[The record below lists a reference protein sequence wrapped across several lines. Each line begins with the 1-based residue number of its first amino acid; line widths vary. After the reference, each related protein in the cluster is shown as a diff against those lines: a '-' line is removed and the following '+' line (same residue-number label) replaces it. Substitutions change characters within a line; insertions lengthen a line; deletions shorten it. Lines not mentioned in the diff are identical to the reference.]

1 MAPGVMTNLAARSRR
16 LFRLSAA
23 GARVVFTRLG
33 AAAPG
38 PIESRDECMGIDTP
52 ECRRQRQD
60 PIELAR
66 PQEGVDALKDAFE
79 GPTEPSPGVVDTNVA
94 ASGMVTRGLSP

>member
-1 MAPGVMTNLAARSRR
+1 M
-16 LFRLSAA
+16 
-23 GARVVFTRLG
+23 VFTRLG

-38 PIESRDECMGIDTP
+38 PIESRDKRMGIDAP
-52 ECRRQRQD
+52 ERRRQRQD

-66 PQEGVDALKDAFE
+66 PQEGGDALKDAFE
-79 GPTEPSPGVVDTNVA
+79 GPREPLPGVVDTNAA